1 MIDDWQFKIIFDIN
15 ERLLKLTEKFK
26 DNLDKWKAI
35 SHSTP
40 ILMMQC
46 MSENK
51 NEAEIREIFDEFFK
65 KYEKRGLR

>member
-26 DNLDKWKAI
+26 DNLDEWKAV